1 MAFSYIL
8 ISPLR
13 DTGKFPICCWHC
25 PVHSSFFV
33 LKIERKEKNY
43 SFAFLPYCVL
53 DTSQR
58 CLKQAVYMKAEGD
71 LWLFLYSEEKKKS
84 YMLTH
89 SSKNHTYTDV
99 KSQLSWLGG
108 TRWKQCSDWK
118 CFIGKPDLKI
128 TGLPLGSN
136 MVTCRVAFAWMQ
148 VFRHTQPS
156 QKIKP
161 IADPV
166 CVNIYFFLVHS
177 VCWISNVEIFIER
190 KKEKRS
196 QKL

>member
-1 MAFSYIL
+1 MVFSYIL

-71 LWLFLYSEEKKKS
+71 LWLFLYSEEKKKATCSHTPARTILTLMLKAS
-84 YMLTH
+84 YLDLVAPDG
-89 SSKNHTYTDV
+89 SSVLAGNA
-99 KSQLSWLGG
+99 S
-108 TRWKQCSDWK
+108 
-118 CFIGKPDLKI
+118 
-128 TGLPLGSN
+128 LGSL
-136 MVTCRVAFAWMQ
+136 T
-148 VFRHTQPS
+148 
-156 QKIKP
+156 
-161 IADPV
+161 
-166 CVNIYFFLVHS
+166 
-177 VCWISNVEIFIER
+177 
-190 KKEKRS
+190 
-196 QKL
+196 